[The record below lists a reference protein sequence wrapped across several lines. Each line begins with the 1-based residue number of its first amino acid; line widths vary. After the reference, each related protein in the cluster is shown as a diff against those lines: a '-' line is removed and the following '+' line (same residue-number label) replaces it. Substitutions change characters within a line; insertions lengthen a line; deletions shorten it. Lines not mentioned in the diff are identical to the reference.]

1 MYIVCN
7 PRLVHTYVFVYTCL
21 NKNLHITYIVCTCTC
36 TCTTHVHAHMYMHL
50 QVITMAPHH
59 DIWQRSR
66 RAYHGGAIRAY
77 AKPPS
82 PQYGRTS
89 PVHCEH
95 CARAQDGEEQGERER
110 ERKVEG
116 EGWGAWEED
125 PETEDPLPKFDLLD
139 EIDFSTGM
147 ARGRREHTLPP
158 PLHTP
163 ALCPT

>member
-1 MYIVCN
+1 
-7 PRLVHTYVFVYTCL
+7 
-21 NKNLHITYIVCTCTC
+21 
-36 TCTTHVHAHMYMHL
+36 
-50 QVITMAPHH
+50 MAPHH

-89 PVHCEH
+89 PVHCER
-95 CARAQDGEEQGERER
+95 CARTREGGEGEERKREGET
-110 ERKVEG
+110 KG

-125 PETEDPLPKFDLLD
+125 SEAEDPLPKFDLLD

-147 ARGRREHTLPP
+147 AKGGRLHTLPAP
-158 PLHTP
+158 IHTP
-163 ALCPT
+163 PSTLHSMIANHFCCVVVLLATLSCLLAAYVQVCGKIVSTCLQIV